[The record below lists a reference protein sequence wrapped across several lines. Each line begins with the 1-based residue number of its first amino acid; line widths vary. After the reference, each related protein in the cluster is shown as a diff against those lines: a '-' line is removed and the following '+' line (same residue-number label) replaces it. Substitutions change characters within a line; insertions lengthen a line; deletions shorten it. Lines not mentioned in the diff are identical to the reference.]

1 MSKGS
6 IFLGHRS
13 DLVLGFK
20 KPLSQFKLKK
30 ALSNTNNNFEL
41 VNNVCPHQGSLILSK
56 TNNTVKCQYHGW
68 EWNDIGDPVSSGSTK
83 ICNNFK
89 LSSQPVFEINQLLL
103 TEEIDLSKVSY
114 VDLSHMRLVEE
125 RIDRVSSSYAN
136 IVDVFLDV
144 DHIPIVHKDV
154 YTDIGITDG
163 AEVHWNY
170 YNWGSIQSV
179 EKNSKY
185 SNEFSQTLLGTNEEK
200 LAAFWITAYP
210 GTMIEWQPGAM
221 FITVCV
227 PDDNFTDVCVF
238 KYRDSRYSE
247 TNWIINSSMWETA
260 WQQDKNQATAIV
272 KRSNYHPHL
281 EESKIHFRDWL
292 EGKDL

>member
-20 KPLSQFKLKK
+20 KPLEQFKFKK
-30 ALSNTNNNFEL
+30 TLSNNNNNFEL
-41 VNNVCPHQGSLILSK
+41 INNICPHQGSLILSK
-56 TNNTVKCQYHGW
+56 TGNTIKCQYHGW
-68 EWNDIGDPVSSGSTK
+68 EWNNMGDPVSSGATK

-89 LSSQPVFEINQLLL
+89 LPVQEIFETNHLLF
-103 TEEIDLSKVSY
+103 TEEIDLSSVSH
-114 VDLSHMRLVEE
+114 VNLSHMQLVKE
-125 RIDRVSSSYAN
+125 RIDQVSSDYTS

-154 YTDIGITDG
+154 YTDIGIIDN
-163 AEVHWNY
+163 AEVHWAY
-170 YNWGSIQSV
+170 YNWGSIQFV
-179 EKNSKY
+179 ERNSTY
-185 SNEFSQTLLGTNEEK
+185 SNEFSQTLLDSDEEK
-200 LAAFWITAYP
+200 LAAFWITIYP
-210 GTMIEWQPGAM
+210 GTMIEWQPGAL

-227 PDDNFTDVCVF
+227 PNNNFTDVCVF

-247 TNWIINSSMWETA
+247 TNWMINSSMWETA
-260 WQQDKNQATAIV
+260 WQQDKSQATAIV

>member
-6 IFLGHRS
+6 IFLGHKS
-13 DLVLGFK
+13 DVTLGFK
-20 KPLSQFKLKK
+20 KPLSQFKFKK
-30 ALSNTNNNFEL
+30 TLSNNNNNFEL
-41 VNNVCPHQGSLILSK
+41 VNNICPHQGSLILSK
-56 TNNTVKCQYHGW
+56 SETTIKCQYHGW
-68 EWNDIGDPVSSGSTK
+68 AWDDTGNPVSSGATK

-89 LSSQPVFEINQLLL
+89 LPIQKVYETNSLLL
-103 TEEIDLSKVSY
+103 TEELEISKISH
-114 VDLSHMRLVEE
+114 VDLSHMQLVEE
-125 RIDRVSSSYAN
+125 RIDRVLSNYKN

-144 DHIPIVHKDV
+144 DHIPIVHPDV
-154 YTDIGITDG
+154 YNEIGIIDN
-163 AEVHWNY
+163 AKVNWEY
-170 YNWGSIQSV
+170 YEWGNIQFV
-179 EKNSKY
+179 EKNSNY
-185 SNEFSQTLLGTNEEK
+185 SYEFSKTLLGTDEEK

-227 PDDNFTDVCVF
+227 PNDDFTDMCVF
-238 KYRDSRYSE
+238 KYRDSRYSNK
-247 TNWIINSSMWETA
+247 NWGINSSMWETA
-260 WQQDKNQATAIV
+260 WHQDKSQATAIV